1 MILMAFIMVSGS
13 SASTYSTFLGTVLK
27 SPRPVSEEIAFVYV
41 CDIDVPDIEVCD
53 LFVDCYS

>member
-1 MILMAFIMVSGS
+1 
-13 SASTYSTFLGTVLK
+13 LGTVLK